1 MIASNEGG
9 DVPNGDQIVGGG
21 FVVLSPGELRDT
33 DVRRVA
39 VDSAQAAQRAGLETL
54 LDTVERRLPQIPRYR
69 QKVRFVP
76 GRLARPVWVDDEDFD
91 ITYHV
96 RRSALPKPGT
106 DIELDELVGRLISR
120 PLDRTR
126 PLWEVYVIEGLTGGR
141 IALVNKTHHAMVDRM
156 GAVDV
161 AAAILDVNRR
171 SRDLPEQPWIPNPSP
186 SDIDLVVDAVADL
199 TSRPTE
205 VFRIARHAAEDV
217 GAVVSKVLSAA
228 GSAFEVLRRTVSA
241 APRSSR

>member
-1 MIASNEGG
+1 M
-9 DVPNGDQIVGGG
+9 
-21 FVVLSPGELRDT
+21 
-33 DVRRVA
+33 
-39 VDSAQAAQRAGLETL
+39 
-54 LDTVERRLPQIPRYR
+54 
-69 QKVRFVP
+69 P

-141 IALVNKTHHAMVDRM
+141 IALVNKTHHAMVDRI

-161 AAAILDVNRR
+161 AAAILDVHRR

-186 SDIDLVVDAVADL
+186 SDIDLVVDAIADL
-199 TSRPTE
+199 TTRPSE
-205 VFRIARHAAEDV
+205 VLDVARLAAQDV
-217 GAVVSKVLSAA
+217 GAVVGKVLGVGRQRVRGAA
-228 GSAFEVLRRTVSA
+228 PHGQPGAALAAERRQERAAPVRHRARPIWRTSSGCGRRTA
-241 APRSSR
+241 AR